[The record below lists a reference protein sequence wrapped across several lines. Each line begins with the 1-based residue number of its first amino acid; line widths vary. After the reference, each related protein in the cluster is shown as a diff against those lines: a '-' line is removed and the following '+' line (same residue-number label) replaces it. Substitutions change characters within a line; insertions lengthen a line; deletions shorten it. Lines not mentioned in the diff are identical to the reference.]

1 MTRFLG
7 RRLAGLVAVLLA
19 TSFLVFA
26 SVYLAPG
33 SPESFLLQGKTV
45 DAATVQAIRTE
56 YHLDDPFLQR
66 YSQWLGGMLQGDMGR
81 SLIFRQDVSG
91 LVASRVATTFYLTLY
106 ASILILVLG
115 IALGAVA
122 AVRGGRIDSGV
133 LVATS
138 GAAAAPAFVAAIVL
152 ITVFGVQLGWLPV
165 FGAGHGL
172 AGRLSH
178 LTLPAIALALSWI
191 GLLARVTRSAMI
203 DELSREHVQ
212 TARSRG
218 LPERSIV
225 RRHGLRNALI
235 PIVTVSGLTVAGLIS
250 GAVVVE
256 NAFALNGLGSL
267 LLQSVTTKDFPV
279 VQAISLILV
288 AAFVVINTLVDVLY
302 PLIDPR
308 IKLGGKT
315 EK

>member
-26 SVYLAPG
+26 SLYLAPG

-45 DAATVQAIRTE
+45 DAATLQAIRAE
-56 YHLDDPFLQR
+56 YHLDDPFLTR
-66 YSQWLGGMLQGDMGR
+66 YGQWLGGIVHGDLGR

-91 LVASRVATTFYLTLY
+91 LVASRVATTVYLTLY
-106 ASILILVLG
+106 ASILILLLG
-115 IALGAVA
+115 TALGVAA
-122 AVRGGRIDSGV
+122 AVRGGRFDSGV
-133 LVATS
+133 LITTS
-138 GAAAAPAFVAAIVL
+138 GAAAAPAFVAAIAL
-152 ITVFGVQLGWLPV
+152 ITLFGVELGWFPV
-165 FGAGHGL
+165 FGAGHGF

-191 GLLARVTRSAMI
+191 GLVARVTRSAML
-203 DELSREHVQ
+203 DELSREHVE

-235 PIVTVSGLTVAGLIS
+235 PILTISGLTVAGLIS

-288 AAFVVINTLVDVLY
+288 ATFVILNTLVDILY
-302 PLIDPR
+302 PLVDPR
-308 IKLGGKT
+308 VKLGGKT
-315 EK
+315 EP